1 MLKPKIIEILSD
13 FEYTIKDIFDYM
25 INNINPIISESFGNF
40 KPLEKKVI
48 KLYSN
53 YSLEQKKKM
62 LDFYEEIYSLETE
75 NISTFNIQI
84 INKVNTMNKHINFF
98 LFGQNKAKEIKKC
111 CLSFCKKVKELVP
124 LENLG
129 PLGQIGSNCF
139 DNIFNSINENTN
151 NNIVNNNAQNN
162 ENNNDLE
169 LSNYVSLSSSESIED
184 NLQKENEKHEKK
196 EDKNNNKQLNNIKE
210 KNIKSKKERKEELV
224 NKEDKVI
231 STIKDLTQEVVDN
244 KNFGDIVKNK
254 YLKYSELLQ
263 SIIQII
269 YNYEKEK
276 KARNFDHD
284 EAIGRIKIAYRP
296 QEIETFDEKLI
307 NDEFLNK

>member
-1 MLKPKIIEILSD
+1 M
-13 FEYTIKDIFDYM
+13 
-25 INNINPIISESFGNF
+25 
-40 KPLEKKVI
+40 
-48 KLYSN
+48 
-53 YSLEQKKKM
+53 KKKK
-62 LDFYEEIYSLETE
+62 I
-75 NISTFNIQI
+75 
-84 INKVNTMNKHINFF
+84 
-98 LFGQNKAKEIKKC
+98 
-111 CLSFCKKVKELVP
+111 
-124 LENLG
+124 
-129 PLGQIGSNCF
+129 
-139 DNIFNSINENTN
+139 
-151 NNIVNNNAQNN
+151 
-162 ENNNDLE
+162 
-169 LSNYVSLSSSESIED
+169 
-184 NLQKENEKHEKK
+184 
-196 EDKNNNKQLNNIKE
+196 NNKQLNNIKE